1 MMKKSII
8 AVLMAGALL
17 LNAGALFAQGS
28 TKVFTQRPT
37 KLSTEDEEIKSQLQ
51 DLRSQKKQIVSA
63 NMQLN
68 EAESLK
74 FWPVYDEYTAE
85 TIKIN
90 DTRVALI
97 KEYTGNYDALTDAQ
111 AQSLLKKWLQA
122 DDAEVQL
129 RLKYIPIFSKALPAK
144 KTARFIQIDR
154 HLGILIDVQVMSA
167 IPIVQP

>member
-1 MMKKSII
+1 MKKSVI

-17 LNAGALFAQGS
+17 LNAGALFAEVP
-28 TKVFTQRPT
+28 TKVFTQKPT
-37 KLSTEDEEIKSQLQ
+37 KLSMEDEEIKLQLQ
-51 DLRSQKKQIVSA
+51 DLRSEKKQIVSA
-63 NMQLN
+63 NMQLT
-68 EAESLK
+68 EAEALK

-85 TIKIN
+85 TIKII

-97 KEYTGNYDALTDAQ
+97 QEYSGNYNTLTDAQ
-111 AQSLLKKWLQA
+111 AQSLLKRWLQA

-129 RLKYIPIFSKALPAK
+129 RLKYIPIFSKVLPAK

-154 HLGILIDVQVMSA
+154 RLGILIDVQVMSA